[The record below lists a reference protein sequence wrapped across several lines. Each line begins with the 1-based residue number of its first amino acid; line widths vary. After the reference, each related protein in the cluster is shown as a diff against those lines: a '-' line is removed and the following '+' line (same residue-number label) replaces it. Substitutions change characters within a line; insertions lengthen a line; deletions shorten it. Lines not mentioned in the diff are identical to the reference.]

1 MNHQPLSRRQSER
14 SVSVMSLTSATA
26 DTAKA
31 SAGNLTVGEVA
42 AESGV
47 APSAVRF
54 YEKQGIIHASRTS
67 TNQRRFDESAPCRI
81 HVAKLAQRVG
91 LTVREIAELFGGLPA
106 DPEPED
112 WARMSDHLVQQAER
126 RVADLKRQ
134 LEALGTGAKLC
145 DLGAELR

>member
-1 MNHQPLSRRQSER
+1 MSL
-14 SVSVMSLTSATA
+14 MSLTSVRPDHPA
-26 DTAKA
+26 A
-31 SAGNLTVGEVA
+31 SAGDLTVGEVA

-81 HVAKLAQRVG
+81 HVAQLAQRVG

-106 DPEPED
+106 DPKPED
-112 WARMSDHLVQQAER
+112 WAKMSDHLVQQAEQ
-126 RVADLKRQ
+126 RVADLKRH
-134 LEALGTGAKLC
+134 LAALGTEAKLC